1 MVKKISSLRKSEF
14 HFIILFLCFAS
25 PPCNNTTVPSARVW
39 YMGRL
44 VACSDQRM
52 TRRHTVSTDIQR
64 PSLWPLCLLLYVRDV
79 AVALLL
85 LLDSVLLGRSV
96 HFDRPTLE
104 AVWKKIENF
113 VVIAQAKPNTIVI
126 ISSF

>member
-1 MVKKISSLRKSEF
+1 
-14 HFIILFLCFAS
+14 
-25 PPCNNTTVPSARVW
+25 
-39 YMGRL
+39 
-44 VACSDQRM
+44 M

-85 LLDSVLLGRSV
+85 LLDSVLVLGRSV